1 MYNNRYVNALISFIN
16 AHKEDFKKLLLKNP
30 YNLKTVKSCSWKENW
45 YMFVYN
51 LSKSDLKN
59 DIVRACRG
67 IVLYIDEKETKPVCV
82 PYTKFYN
89 YNEEDGKDIKD
100 LIDWTK
106 AKITL
111 KIDGIL
117 LKTACIEENGEKHL
131 YFFTNGSFDLNGSIN
146 DSYVFDEVET
156 RGMKNYGELLS
167 YALKKVDNGVNI
179 FFDKEIGSFYLTGGW
194 VDKIPLNST
203 LLFELVSPR
212 NKIICQYKETK
223 LYLHGYRDPDL
234 IEHDPRELDFNLKFE
249 FPDLF
254 DASNYEDVKKI
265 VSNFNGL
272 ENEGCVVVDYSNPE
286 TPRAKIK
293 GESYLKLVFSQE
305 TLANNQTIFKSVVFD
320 EYDDLVS
327 NVPATSYKVEEMKI
341 KIQKFKEWFLSECPK
356 AKEVCKSNNPVENR
370 KAWALWCKGKIDKQL
385 LPFYMIMNEDNPE
398 EKLEKK
404 LKSLTANKH
413 CYELFSNLL
422 ELAKI

>member
-1 MYNNRYVNALISFIN
+1 MYKNRYINALISFIKD
-16 AHKEDFKKLLLKNP
+16 HKDDFKKLLLKEP
-30 YNLKTVKSCSWKENW
+30 YKLRTVKSCSWHPNW

-51 LSKSDLKN
+51 LSQSDLKN

-67 IVLYIDEKETKPVCV
+67 IVLYIDEKEIKPISV
-82 PYTKFYN
+82 PYTKFFN
-89 YNEEDGKDIKD
+89 YYEEVGKDITD

-117 LKTACIEENGEKHL
+117 LKTACIEEKGEKHL
-131 YFFTNGSFDLNGSIN
+131 YFFTNGSFDLNVPIS
-146 DSYVFDEVET
+146 DSYVFDEIET
-156 RGMKNYGELLS
+156 RGMKNYGDLLS
-167 YALKKVDNGVNI
+167 YALKKVDNNINI
-179 FFDKEIGSFYLTGGW
+179 FFDKENGSFYLTGGW

-249 FPDLF
+249 YPDSF
-254 DASNYEDVKKI
+254 DASNYEDVIKI
-265 VSNFNGL
+265 ISNFNGL
-272 ENEGCVVVDYSNPE
+272 EKEGCVVVDYSNPE

-293 GESYLKLVFSQE
+293 CQSYLKEKFSQD
-305 TLANNQTIFKSVVFD
+305 TLANNQVIFKSVVFD
-320 EYDDLVS
+320 ECDDLVS
-327 NVPATSYKVEEMKI
+327 SVPATAPKIEEMKM
-341 KIQKFKEWFLSECPK
+341 KIQKFKEWFLSECYK

-370 KAWALWCKGKIDKQL
+370 KTWALWCKGKIKKEL
-385 LPFYMIMNEDNPE
+385 FPFYMMMADHNPE
-398 EKLEKK
+398 EKFENKI
-404 LKSLTANKH
+404 KSLAMNKH
-413 CYELFSNLL
+413 CYEIFSQVL